1 MSRINKVAFEQS
13 DEYLDMVKELGGSK
27 STIYFKIDL
36 IKMLDKYPKLKEL
49 IVVFKTFKD
58 YPKTIK

>member
-13 DEYLDMVKELGGSK
+13 DKYLDMVKELGGSK